1 MKKFLRK
8 FLILFLVFVAG
19 VTITS
24 LLQNHR
30 TTDNRSD
37 MNEPGLPEVMVQF
50 GDTEANRMCGYKQEM
65 QTDFMRDSITPIDT
79 TKQLTFLIVPY
90 GTEVKSLSYEIRTS
104 DGSKVIENR
113 KIKNLSSEE
122 EHLKALVTINSDLLM
137 NQEYSLQI
145 SLDTEKGPAYY
156 YTRLVSRTQLN
167 TEQYLKFVNSFYEKC
182 MDKETAEELTAYL
195 EAGTSGSGMN
205 FSDVDIGSTFATIS
219 WGDLK
224 PQIYKKGVPVIK
236 DINETTASVSI
247 DYQISAIADNGA
259 IEVYDVTE
267 FYRMRYTETRIMLL
281 DFERSAQQVFNPK
294 ASVVSDKGL
303 LLGVRDKDVHYV
315 VNESGTAAAFVQ
327 QGDLWSYSPENGKI
341 VKIFSF
347 RGEEQED
354 FRYVRQEH
362 DIKIIRMADNGDVDF
377 VLYGYMNRGIREG
390 YSGVGV
396 YHYNNDQ
403 NVVEEKVFIP
413 STESFEFLK
422 TDLGTLS
429 YVSGDNMLF
438 LLFAQKLYMVN
449 INGGGYKILDE
460 GIQSSS
466 FVVSDTNAHAAW
478 VVQSGEHKG
487 QLKEIEFDTLKTRF
501 LTPAEGEKLKTL
513 GFMNEDLVY
522 GMIKQE
528 DILKDKNGKATEGI
542 HTVRIEAFDGNVKK
556 EYKKEGLYIT
566 NVSIGDTLMEFQLS
580 AKGESGYTLKKK
592 DNIMNNKKA
601 AANQVFVELT
611 STNRTGTLVRLAF
624 EEKTAIDKPLV
635 VTSKVRSVENEP
647 VTLDTQTPKE
657 NIYYVYA
664 KGGLEGIY
672 RNPAQAV
679 KKADAKTGVVLNRS
693 QQYVWER
700 GNKKTQIQLSIQDVP
715 EVIRTGSWDKNKLQE
730 GLGETGTV
738 LDLSGCSLDSVLY
751 EVSAQRAVVAKTG
764 SDSSVVIVGYDE
776 YNTWLYDPATGETKP
791 YGMNDST
798 ELFQKAGN
806 IFISYVENPS
816 Y

>member
-315 VNESGTAAAFVQ
+315 INESGTAAAFVQ

-542 HTVRIEAFDGNVKK
+542 HTVRIEDFDGNVKK

>member
-113 KIKNLSSEE
+113 KIKNLSSGE
-122 EHLKALVTINSDLLM
+122 EHLEARVTINSDLLM

-205 FSDVDIGSTFATIS
+205 FSDVNIGSTFATIS

-341 VKIFSF
+341 VRIFSF

-422 TDLGTLS
+422 
-429 YVSGDNMLF
+429 
-438 LLFAQKLYMVN
+438 
-449 INGGGYKILDE
+449 KI
-460 GIQSSS
+460 S
-466 FVVSDTNAHAAW
+466 
-478 VVQSGEHKG
+478 EHC
-487 QLKEIEFDTLKTRF
+487 
-501 LTPAEGEKLKTL
+501 LT
-513 GFMNEDLVY
+513 
-522 GMIKQE
+522 
-528 DILKDKNGKATEGI
+528 
-542 HTVRIEAFDGNVKK
+542 
-556 EYKKEGLYIT
+556 
-566 NVSIGDTLMEFQLS
+566 
-580 AKGESGYTLKKK
+580 
-592 DNIMNNKKA
+592 
-601 AANQVFVELT
+601 
-611 STNRTGTLVRLAF
+611 
-624 EEKTAIDKPLV
+624 
-635 VTSKVRSVENEP
+635 
-647 VTLDTQTPKE
+647 
-657 NIYYVYA
+657 
-664 KGGLEGIY
+664 
-672 RNPAQAV
+672 
-679 KKADAKTGVVLNRS
+679 
-693 QQYVWER
+693 
-700 GNKKTQIQLSIQDVP
+700 
-715 EVIRTGSWDKNKLQE
+715 
-730 GLGETGTV
+730 
-738 LDLSGCSLDSVLY
+738 
-751 EVSAQRAVVAKTG
+751 
-764 SDSSVVIVGYDE
+764 
-776 YNTWLYDPATGETKP
+776 
-791 YGMNDST
+791 
-798 ELFQKAGN
+798 
-806 IFISYVENPS
+806 
-816 Y
+816 